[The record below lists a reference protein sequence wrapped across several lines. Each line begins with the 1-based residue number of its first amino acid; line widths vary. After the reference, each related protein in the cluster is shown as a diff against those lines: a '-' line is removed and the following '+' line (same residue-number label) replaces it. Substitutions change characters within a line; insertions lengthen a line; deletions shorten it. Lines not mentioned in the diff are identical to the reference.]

1 MSVSPATDIFAVARY
16 FPCSSQRF
24 PAGPRASGL
33 RDGGVQG
40 ALVRFQALVARL
52 HACTNGVLA
61 QQSPPGARAVAIRE
75 RIEGLKEMAQAAAS
89 TGGSVDCGEKP
100 P

>member
-1 MSVSPATDIFAVARY
+1 MLPGSETVEYRVLLS
-16 FPCSSQRF
+16 
-24 PAGPRASGL
+24 ASGL
-33 RDGGVQG
+33 S
-40 ALVRFQALVARL
+40 L